1 MLEHEC
7 IFLPFGFYII
17 DVKLKKQQE
26 LNQIVEDLRGVS
38 SVLKGYNSPKK

>member
-7 IFLPFGFYII
+7 MFLAFGVYII
-17 DVKLKKQQE
+17 DVKLNKQQE

-38 SVLKGYNSPKK
+38 SVFERM